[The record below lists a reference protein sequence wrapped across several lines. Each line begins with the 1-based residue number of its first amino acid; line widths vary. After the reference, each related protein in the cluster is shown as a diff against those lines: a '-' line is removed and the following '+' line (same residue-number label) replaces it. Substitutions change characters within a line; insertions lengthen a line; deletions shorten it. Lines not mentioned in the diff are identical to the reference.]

1 MSVGQKTLGCAALAA
16 ALSLVVSGCGSEPE
30 FAPQPGP
37 PDGGADAAPPPP
49 PPTTSTPPPP
59 PPPPQAGPCESKE
72 TLAVST
78 AFQGR
83 AATEAP
89 GMKPDGQLVCA
100 IVPEGQTQASQPFL
114 LEPGFC
120 YTFLGQALPTVT
132 EVDITLELD
141 LAAGGQMPP
150 ALAALNI
157 KPQLAVDS
165 DTGPMATIGAK
176 QSCYQWALPAPV
188 SARVVVKARSGSG
201 PVAVQAY
208 KKKK

>member
-1 MSVGQKTLGCAALAA
+1 M
-16 ALSLVVSGCGSEPE
+16 
-30 FAPQPGP
+30 
-37 PDGGADAAPPPP
+37 
-49 PPTTSTPPPP
+49 
-59 PPPPQAGPCESKE
+59 
-72 TLAVST
+72 ST

-89 GMKPDGQLVCA
+89 GMKPEGSMVCG
-100 IVPEGQTQASQPFL
+100 IVPEGQTQNSQTFM

-132 EVDITLELD
+132 EVDIVLELD
-141 LAAGGQMPP
+141 LAGGGQVPP
-150 ALAALNI
+150 ALAAFNL

-176 QSCYQWALPAPV
+176 QSCYQWAFPVPAA
-188 SARVVVKARSGSG
+188 ARMIVKARSGSG